1 MKITIGPLKIPR
13 LEVLGV
19 QIWPE
24 ITLLPKITVFDSDW
38 ILDVIEDK
46 AEWFGNIATGVVEGM
61 MPWIA
66 EGVFK
71 AVEPYLDNLAAAFYK
86 AHPEKEEWI

>member
-46 AEWFGNIATGVVEGM
+46 AEWFGNIARGVVDVAI
-61 MPWIA
+61 PDVIQA
-66 EGVFK
+66 TFN
-71 AVEPYLDNLAAAFYK
+71 AVEPHLDKLAEDFY
-86 AHPEKEEWI
+86 ARRGKE